1 MEQYISRKGGG
12 LMKKILLVTRKGRS
26 RDMLIQLLESESES
40 SVTAAYT
47 EGDAV
52 GFMEKTEYDLIIINS
67 PLEENS
73 GVDLAIYAAE
83 KYTAGIL
90 LAVQNKYAD
99 MIAQKVEPYG
109 VLVVGKPVVKAFF
122 NQAVRF
128 ADVTRHRVLSLKE
141 ENIHLQLKL
150 EEMKIINRAKC
161 VMIQYLSMSE
171 AQAHK
176 YIEKQAMDMRQSKY
190 YIAKQVLKA
199 YEQEGINQ

>member
-1 MEQYISRKGGG
+1 M
-12 LMKKILLVTRKGRS
+12 LV
-26 RDMLIQLLESESES
+26 QLLESESGS
-40 SVTAAYT
+40 SVAAAYT

-52 GFMEKTEYDLIIINS
+52 DFMEKTEYDLIIINS

-83 KYTAGIL
+83 KYAAGVL

-128 ADVTRHRVLSLKE
+128 ADVTRHRVQSLKE

-150 EEMKIINRAKC
+150 EEMKIISRAKC
-161 VMIQYLSMSE
+161 VLIQYLSMSE

-176 YIEKQAMDMRQSKY
+176 YIEKQAMDMRQSKHHV
-190 YIAKQVLKA
+190 AKQILKA
-199 YEQEGINQ
+199 YEQDGINQ